1 MAVKVL
7 ITRRC
12 QEGAMLDVLLVLSQ
26 LRSLAVAQPG
36 YITGETLY
44 GLEAPDKLLVISTWE
59 DLNSWRAWRDHPA
72 RREVEAQAERYLLE
86 PASHEAFRF
95 GAWQEP

>member
-7 ITRRC
+7 ISRRC
-12 QEGAMLDVLLVLSQ
+12 QEGTMLDVLLVLSE

-44 GLEAPDKLLVISTWE
+44 GLEDPDKLLVISTWE
-59 DLNSWRAWRDHPA
+59 DLDSWRAWRDHAA
-72 RREVEAQAERYLLE
+72 RREVEAKAERYLWG
-86 PASHEAFRF
+86 PASYDTFRF